1 MTNGL
6 FFNATVCW
14 TSSEPSLQRLWNIQ
28 RKLSDILKFYNTWT
42 FWKMFWCQSEF
53 KISPVLN
60 AIKLNSFSSHSIFIF
75 LLYTSEIFRFVFVM
89 IFWHLLSVR
98 ALKRDNTRH
107 NTKKEAVW
115 MQTWPDVCSALY
127 KLREIWKVP
136 FPAHCFC
143 YFALLI
149 LFFYP
154 ALLYF
159 PPFVSLRN
167 NFSFHLYLPYTSP
180 HHHHLYTPLHIFY
193 NVKSHPQF
201 SF

>member
-6 FFNATVCW
+6 FFNATGCW

-28 RKLSDILKFYNTWT
+28 RKLSDILKFYYTWS
-42 FWKMFWCQSEF
+42 FWKMFWCQSGF

-98 ALKRDNTRH
+98 ALKKDNTMH

-127 KLREIWKVP
+127 KLRDLKGPISSPLLLLFRFAYP
-136 FPAHCFC
+136 F
-143 YFALLI
+143 LLPCSAI
-149 LFFYP
+149 FL
-154 ALLYF
+154 
-159 PPFVSLRN
+159 SLC
-167 NFSFHLYLPYTSP
+167 LAA
-180 HHHHLYTPLHIFY
+180 
-193 NVKSHPQF
+193 Q
-201 SF
+201 